1 MVIIVEGF
9 FDAAKVWQAGN
20 RNVVALMGSSLS
32 EVQAGRL
39 QNRFHSAVLM
49 LDGDTAGLKGTASIA
64 ECLSHA
70 MEVSIIRLPDGR
82 QPDQI
87 RSREIN
93 EALQPH
99 SRYAHGY
106 GRQTEGNL
114 HHSGAGRYNEVVQS
128 QRKSQVKRTARSV
141 RQSVT
146 MPAHLAREVRRVAKE
161 HKVTMSRALV
171 SLAEK
176 GVEAE
181 AEARAKLAT
190 TYEQFM
196 ATDDPKAKSAAG
208 KELIKAIFGRD
219 AIAED
224 SLR

>member
-128 QRKSQVKRTARSV
+128 QRKSQ
-141 RQSVT
+141 
-146 MPAHLAREVRRVAKE
+146 HLAREVRRVAKE